1 MCAFR
6 VLEVHVK
13 EQECVTTSLMTSW
26 CVGHIEHSVLKER
39 KKKCSHRMCVCSC
52 TRLSRCTQK
61 AQLDTAA
68 WTDTHKC
75 RLPMRQMRSERSHIK
90 QPNLSCFAFI
100 APVHFHNA
108 LKPPLRR
115 EGDMERRA
123 ERWGGGVERNGDTQG
138 ERDGKEGRRDKK
150 HSQSNL
156 KLVDVWGCEDT
167 R

>member
-1 MCAFR
+1 MLTVRQAKN
-6 VLEVHVK
+6 VHVSAHTY
-13 EQECVTTSLMTSW
+13 QY
-26 CVGHIEHSVLKER
+26 EH
-39 KKKCSHRMCVCSC
+39 KKRNF
-52 TRLSRCTQK
+52 TQ
-61 AQLDTAA
+61 QHEHTH
-68 WTDTHKC
+68 THKR

-115 EGDMERRA
+115 EGDMERKKMS
-123 ERWGGGVERNGDTQG
+123 GVGEHR
-138 ERDGKEGRRDKK
+138 ERDGKEGRGDKK

-156 KLVDVWGCEDT
+156 TLVDVWGCEET

>member
-1 MCAFR
+1 MSEDQLMCWPHWAFSVNGKKAAKAR
-6 VLEVHVK
+6 ACVNARAYQYAH
-13 EQECVTTSLMTSW
+13 EQ
-26 CVGHIEHSVLKER
+26 HNF
-39 KKKCSHRMCVCSC
+39 
-52 TRLSRCTQK
+52 TQHEY
-61 AQLDTAA
+61 T
-68 WTDTHKC
+68 WTHTH

-115 EGDMERRA
+115 EGDMERRG
-123 ERWGGGVERNGDTQG
+123 ERWRGGREEWRHRERN
-138 ERDGKEGRRDKK
+138 GKEGRGDKK

-156 KLVDVWGCEDT
+156 KLVDVWGCEET